1 MLCSCIVRWNVA
13 ALLMKTESKVFRQQS
28 PRTSINKCCG
38 HRDMNT
44 IVIIIFSNNITPI
57 EVHLHQQ
64 FIPNNYDGCQIVSN
78 AFHLQLLTV
87 WYPVQN
93 HDCLSKPVSD
103 TIDKIQLQCCK
114 DALLIKQLLS
124 GEPVLHQSR
133 WDRQQKGGIQH
144 FNIKEDKKINN
155 MKTEYRHYFPSFKK
169 PVFFLVISIAN

>member
-1 MLCSCIVRWNVA
+1 MIKSIQA
-13 ALLMKTESKVFRQQS
+13 AKCKNFHQQVLQ
-28 PRTSINKCCG
+28 PQRY
-38 HRDMNT
+38 NT

-64 FIPNNYDGCQIVSN
+64 FTPNNYDGCQIVSN

-114 DALLIKQLLS
+114 DALLTKQLLS

-133 WDRQQKGGIQH
+133 WDRQQKSSHSTFQH
-144 FNIKEDKKINN
+144 QRRQESNN
-155 MKTEYRHYFPSFKK
+155 MKTETRHYCPSFYKTCFHSCDLNSK
-169 PVFFLVISIAN
+169 FK